1 MTPLCHNRPPY
12 TGMWVRAGFKRTSS
26 GVKPHWIWIPH
37 RMSQGCKAWSTG
49 DRATPAPKLE
59 GWLCEGCRWM
69 PEEAK

>member
-1 MTPLCHNRPPY
+1 MKYDFISDPGHGWLK
-12 TGMWVRAGFKRTSS
+12 VKRSELRIL
-26 GVKPHWIWIPH
+26 GIE
-37 RMSQGCKAWSTG
+37 GCKAWSTG